1 MRRWVWTVVLL
12 MAPSE
17 LVAAQ
22 AMSEHR
28 GYGYVF
34 VAPGIATDGVGA
46 VATLHAGVGGERFV
60 YRGLGIGG
68 EIGYA
73 SALLAPSVGA
83 GVVSVNSSY
92 NFRRD
97 SKLAPFVTGGY
108 SLLFRSGAANVAN
121 FGGGINYWF
130 RERLGLR
137 LELRDHFAVQN
148 TSVHGVGLRIG
159 LAFR

>member
-1 MRRWVWTVVLL
+1 MQRWIWTVVLL
-12 MAPSE
+12 MAPPG
-17 LVAAQ
+17 LVSAQ
-22 AMSEHR
+22 ATSERR

-34 VAPGIATDGVGA
+34 VAPGVATDGESA
-46 VATLHAGVGGERFV
+46 AATLHVGVGGERFV

-73 SALLAPSVGA
+73 GALLAPGA
-83 GVVSVNSSY
+83 GIGVASVNSSY
-92 NFRRD
+92 NFRRA

-108 SLLFRSGAANVAN
+108 SLLFRSGTLNVAN

-137 LELRDHFAVQN
+137 LELRDHVAVPD
-148 TSVHGVGLRIG
+148 SSAHAVGLRIG